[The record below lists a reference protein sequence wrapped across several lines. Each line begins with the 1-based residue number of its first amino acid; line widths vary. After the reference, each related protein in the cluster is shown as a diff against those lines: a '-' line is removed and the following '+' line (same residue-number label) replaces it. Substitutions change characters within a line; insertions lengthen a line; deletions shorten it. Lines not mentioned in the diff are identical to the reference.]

1 MLFGLGMTL
10 TAEEDALLA
19 HITQPCYASFALVND
34 YFSFD
39 REWGDTQSKPGASKP
54 IINAVWLYMQWRG
67 VSVAVAKRLVA
78 AASNR
83 YEARFLELCERFRN
97 EHKPISPK
105 LDLYLRGLSYQVSG
119 TWFGVSTVRA
129 TTPGFGTIR
138 MRVWRIP
145 SRWGCGRRNALLER
159 EMRNRPLSSIVRSF
173 PTLASKSGT
182 RMSDGEGDKEEG

>member
-119 TWFGVSTVRA
+119 NVVWSLNCPRYY
-129 TTPGFGTIR
+129 PGFRYDPNAGLEDTITLGLR
-138 MRVWRIP
+138 AKKRLA
-145 SRWGCGRRNALLER
+145 GER
-159 EMRNRPLSSIVRSF
+159 DAESSVV
-173 PTLASKSGT
+173 LHCA
-182 RMSDGEGDKEEG
+182 